1 LTLDT
6 LDAVV
11 LCWSENILR
20 LMGLFQPDT
29 DIFRHRDVLREDY
42 QPEEIVGRD
51 EELQQYISALQ
62 PVINGDQ
69 PANIFLYG
77 KAGVGKT
84 ACTRY
89 LLSELKEDAAE
100 FNIDLTTIRT
110 NCEDLSTSYQVA
122 IQLIN
127 ELRDPD
133 DQLKPTGYPQR
144 QVNEW
149 LWEELDSIGGTIIIV
164 FDEVDHINDDSI
176 LYQIPRARANGNLE
190 NSKVGIIGISN
201 DFKFRES
208 LSSKVQSSLCEKELQ
223 FPAYNANEL
232 RDILRQR
239 ADLAFYDDVVPQGVI
254 AKCAAFGAKDAG
266 DARQSLDLLM
276 EAGDVAVEQ
285 NADQV
290 TVEHVDKARSSLE
303 RSRIV
308 DGVAGLTQQGHLV
321 LYALLMLHEE
331 GSTPIRARDVQDRY
345 EIVCDRAAVDPLV
358 PRRMRDHLGELA
370 MLGIVSRTER
380 NKGEA
385 GGRYYEYELDTNP
398 DLLLEALEKT
408 VDMVGVTDAIQKRL
422 DQSV

>member
-1 LTLDT
+1 
-6 LDAVV
+6 
-11 LCWSENILR
+11 
-20 LMGLFQPDT
+20 MGLFQPDT
-29 DIFRHRDVLREDY
+29 DIFQERDVLREDY

-89 LLSELKEDAAE
+89 LLRELKDDAAE
-100 FNIDLTTIRT
+100 FDVDLTTIRT

-127 ELRDPD
+127 DLRDPED
-133 DQLKPTGYPQR
+133 HLKPTGYPRR

-149 LWEELDSIGGTIIIV
+149 LWEELDAIGSTVIIV
-164 FDEVDHINDDSI
+164 FDEVDHIDDDSI

-190 NSKVGIIGISN
+190 ESKVGIIGISN

-239 ADLAFYDDVVPQGVI
+239 ADIAFSTMSCRMKSSQSVRRSVLKTLETPDRVWICLWKQGTW
-254 AKCAAFGAKDAG
+254 
-266 DARQSLDLLM
+266 LL
-276 EAGDVAVEQ
+276 
-285 NADQV
+285 NR
-290 TVEHVDKARSSLE
+290 T
-303 RSRIV
+303 
-308 DGVAGLTQQGHLV
+308 
-321 LYALLMLHEE
+321 
-331 GSTPIRARDVQDRY
+331 
-345 EIVCDRAAVDPLV
+345 
-358 PRRMRDHLGELA
+358 PRR
-370 MLGIVSRTER
+370 
-380 NKGEA
+380 
-385 GGRYYEYELDTNP
+385 
-398 DLLLEALEKT
+398 
-408 VDMVGVTDAIQKRL
+408 
-422 DQSV
+422 

>member
-1 LTLDT
+1 
-6 LDAVV
+6 
-11 LCWSENILR
+11 
-20 LMGLFQPDT
+20 MGLFQPDT
-29 DIFRHRDVLREDY
+29 KIFHRRDVLREDY
-42 QPEEIVGRD
+42 QPAEIVGRD
-51 EELQQYISALQ
+51 EELQRYISALQ

-89 LLSELKEDAAE
+89 LLDELESDAAE
-100 FNIDLTTIRT
+100 YGIELTTIRT

-133 DQLKPTGYPQR
+133 EQLKTTGYPQR

-149 LWEELDSIGGTIIIV
+149 LWEELDEVGGTIIIV
-164 FDEVDHINDDSI
+164 FDEIDHIEDDSI

-190 NSKVGIIGISN
+190 ESKVGIIGISN
-201 DFKFRES
+201 DFKFRET

-223 FPAYNANEL
+223 FPAYDANEL
-232 RDILRQR
+232 RAILRQR
-239 ADLAFYDDVVPQGVI
+239 ADLAFYDGVVPQEVI

-276 EAGDVAVEQ
+276 EAGDVAVQ
-285 NADQV
+285 RNADHV
-290 TVEHVDKARSSLE
+290 IEAHVDEARASLE

-331 GSTPIRARDVQDRY
+331 GKTPIRTRDIQVRY

-370 MLGIVSRTER
+370 MLAIASRIER

-385 GGRYYEYELDTNP
+385 GGRYYEYSLDANS
-398 DLLLEALEKT
+398 DLLLEALEET
-408 VDMVGVTDAIQKRL
+408 VDIVGMTEAIRKRL
-422 DQSV
+422 DQNESRS